1 MIKGFKIRLYPTKE
15 QEQKMWQHI
24 GACRYVWNYMLAE
37 QYRRYE
43 NGEKHLSTYDMIR
56 MLTPLKNDGEH
67 NWLYDISNTSCQIIC
82 SDIGTAYK
90 TLFDKRGRKPK
101 FKSRKR
107 SKPTFPVCEEKMSF
121 YEKNVQIQKIGR
133 VKYKTD
139 FDMPKGTGQKFSN
152 ARISNIN
159 GKWILSFG
167 VECENQAPVLTDKPM
182 GIDVGIKETMVVA
195 YGDEQIVFH
204 NINKGEKIRSLKK
217 QLNRVQRVISRKYEA
232 NKQGNVYIKT
242 KNIEREEKKMR
253 RIYARISNI
262 RSNYIHQS
270 THKLISLLPK
280 RVTMEGLNIVGLEKN
295 RHLSKAIAEQGFS
308 EIIRQMKYKCEWNG
322 IPFVQVDRFYPSSK
336 MCSGCGCIKS
346 DLKLKD
352 RTYIC
357 KNCGLVIDRDYNA
370 AVNLMRYEA

>member
-1 MIKGFKIRLYPTKE
+1 
-15 QEQKMWQHI
+15 
-24 GACRYVWNYMLAE
+24 MLAE